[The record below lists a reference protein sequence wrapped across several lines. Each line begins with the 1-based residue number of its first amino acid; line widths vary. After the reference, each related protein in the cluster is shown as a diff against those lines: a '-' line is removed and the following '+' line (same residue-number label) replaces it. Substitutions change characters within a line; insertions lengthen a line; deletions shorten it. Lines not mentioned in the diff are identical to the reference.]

1 MGTENRFFRKG
12 LCGNVIKKLAPYDKG
27 YGKETI
33 LAPLF
38 IVGEVAL
45 EILIPLVMSNIIK
58 IGLPN
63 SDYRYVFQQ
72 GGLMILLALLS
83 LVFGALSARCASV
96 AGAGFAKNLRAA
108 LFERIQ
114 GFSFANIDK
123 FSTASLITRTTTDVT
138 NVQHVF
144 MMSLRML
151 FRAPMMLIC
160 ALVIAIRLNG
170 KLALVFAVALPVL
183 ATVTIVLMKKGYP
196 LFQEMLKKYDGLN
209 ASVQE
214 NLTAIRVVKAFVRS
228 DYETEKFTASADDV
242 RKAQFRAE
250 KMIVYSSPIMQLV
263 MYSCMIAVC
272 WFGGN
277 MIVSGTMQ
285 DGDLM
290 AFFSYVSQILMSLM
304 MIAMIFLNFVLT
316 RASMVRIVEVLDE
329 VSDVRDPENP
339 VTEVMDGSIDFE
351 KADFAYNGDRTKY
364 VLEDIDLH
372 IRSGETIGII
382 GATGSS
388 KTSLVQLIPRLYDVT
403 DGCVKVG
410 GRDVREYGLKELRSA
425 VAMVLQKNELFS
437 GTIRENLLWGK
448 ADATD
453 EELVEVCKTACA
465 DDFIQSFPD
474 GYDTVLGQG
483 GTSLSGG
490 QKQRLCIARALL
502 CQPKILILDDS
513 TSAVD
518 TATDAKIRA
527 GFRTRFGHVTTL
539 IIAQRI
545 ASVEEANRIVIL
557 DNGKISDV
565 GTHEELLGR
574 SAIYR
579 EIYES
584 QKKGVTE

>member
-1 MGTENRFFRKG
+1 M
-12 LCGNVIKKLAPYDKG
+12 IKKLAPYDKG

-33 LAPLF
+33 LAPVF

-45 EILIPLVMSNIIK
+45 EILIPLVMARIIN

-63 SDYRYVFQQ
+63 EDYGYVFRQ
-72 GGLMILLALLS
+72 GGLMILLAVLS
-83 LVFGALSARCASV
+83 LALGAASARCASV

-108 LFERIQ
+108 LFRRIQ
-114 GFSFANIDK
+114 DFSFANIDK
-123 FSTASLITRTTTDVT
+123 FSTASLITRLTTDVT
-138 NVQHVF
+138 NVQNVF
-144 MMSLRML
+144 MMMLRMM

-160 ALVIAIRLNG
+160 ALVIAVGLNG
-170 KLALVFAVALPVL
+170 RLALIFAIALPIL
-183 ATVTIVLMKKGYP
+183 AVTTVVLMKVGFP
-196 LFQEMLKKYDGLN
+196 LFQTMLKKYDALN

-214 NLTAIRVVKAFVRS
+214 NLTAIRVVKAFVRT
-228 DYETEKFTASADDV
+228 DHETEKFTMSADEV
-242 RKAQFRAE
+242 RKAQVRAE
-250 KMIVYSSPIMQLV
+250 KMLVFASPIMQFV
-263 MYSCMIAVC
+263 MYGCMIAVC
-272 WFGGN
+272 WYGGN
-277 MIVSGTMQ
+277 MVIRGDMLQ
-285 DGDLM
+285 GDLM
-290 AFFSYVSQILMSLM
+290 AFFSYVGQILGALM

-316 RASMVRIVEVLDE
+316 RASAGRIAEVLDE
-329 VSDVRDPENP
+329 IPDVKDPENP
-339 VTEVMDGSIDFE
+339 VTEIPDGSIDFDTV
-351 KADFAYNGDRTKY
+351 DFAYNGDKSKY
-364 VLEDIDLH
+364 VLEDVSIH

-388 KTSLVQLIPRLYDVT
+388 KSSFVQLIPRLYDVT
-403 DGCVKVG
+403 DGSAQVG
-410 GRDVREYGLKELRSA
+410 GRDVREYALEPLRDA

-437 GTIRENLLWGK
+437 GTIKENLRWGK

-453 EELVEVCKTACA
+453 EELVAVCKTACA
-465 DDFIQSFPD
+465 DDFIRSFPD

-502 CQPKILILDDS
+502 KNPKILILDDS

-545 ASVEEANRIVIL
+545 ASVEEADRIIIL
-557 DNGKISDV
+557 DNGKIAAV
-565 GTHEELLGR
+565 GSHEELLAG
-574 SAIYR
+574 SSIYR